1 MTETGRRGGTPPDPT
16 ASSAAPPGGGPEQ
29 ARRLRPVF
37 AGLLLGV
44 MLGSLDQ
51 TIVATALPVIAGDL
65 DGLSRLSWVVTSY
78 ILAATV
84 VMPVYGKAGDLF
96 GRKAALAGSLVLFL
110 VGSGLA
116 GAATDMVW
124 LVVFRAVQG
133 LGGGGLLIGAQAL
146 VGEAFPA
153 AERGRRL
160 GAVGAVI
167 GLSAFAGPLVGGLLT
182 DGLGWRWIFYVNLP
196 VGAVALWLV
205 LLAPRPRR
213 PEGVRPRPDYPGAA
227 LIVVASGAA
236 VLVATLAGGAPGLL
250 DPALLAATAAMAA
263 ALALF
268 VAAERRAADP
278 LLPLRLFRDRD
289 FTLVALVAV
298 SVGAVMFGTAAYLPV
313 FIQMVGEDSA
323 TASGVRLLPLVGGL
337 LAGSVGAGRATSR
350 PGRAR
355 WVLVAGAACSL
366 AGVAVMAAMS
376 RHSSYPL
383 LAGGMLA
390 VGLGVKSAIQTLV
403 LIAQN
408 TVRTADLGVA
418 TSTANYF
425 RQMGACVGTAAMGA
439 VFAGHLRAGLG
450 DPEGAPPV
458 SVDEL
463 TPQGLARFP
472 EDVRAALITAFADA
486 VPMAFLLLVPVAAAG
501 LVLALFVR
509 DRAAPSAGLPAG
521 PDGAA
526 AADRHVDPH
535 G

>member
-1 MTETGRRGGTPPDPT
+1 MTETERPHGTRGD
-16 ASSAAPPGGGPEQ
+16 AAPPPIRRGRDRPGPGERTGPGD
-29 ARRLRPVF
+29 ARRMRAAF

-65 DGLSRLSWVVTSY
+65 GELSRLSWVVTSY

-84 VMPVYGKAGDLF
+84 VMPLYGKAGDLF

-182 DGLGWRWIFYVNLP
+182 DVLGWRSIFYINLP

-205 LLAPRPRR
+205 LLAPRLRRAREAPPPR
-213 PEGVRPRPDYPGAA
+213 VDYLGAV
-227 LIVVASGAA
+227 LIVAASGAA
-236 VLVATLAGGAPGLL
+236 VLLATLAGGARGPL
-250 DPALLAATAAMAA
+250 DPALLAAAAAMAV

-278 LLPLRLFRDRD
+278 LLPLRLFRVRD
-289 FTLVALVAV
+289 FTVVALVAV
-298 SVGAVMFGTAAYLPV
+298 TVGAVMFGTAAYLPV

-337 LAGSVGAGRATSR
+337 LVGSVGAGRATAR

-355 WVLVAGAACSL
+355 WVLVAGTACSL
-366 AGVAVMAAMS
+366 AGVAVMATMS
-376 RHSSYPL
+376 KDSPYPL
-383 LAGGMLA
+383 LAAGMLA
-390 VGLGVKSAIQTLV
+390 VGLGVGSGIQTLV

-408 TVRTADLGVA
+408 TVAAADLGVA
-418 TSTANYF
+418 TSTVNYF

-450 DPEGAPPV
+450 GAAGAHAV

-472 EDVRAALITAFADA
+472 EDVRAALIAAFADA
-486 VPMAFLLLVPVAAAG
+486 VPLAFLLLVPAAVAG

-509 DRAAPSAGLPAG
+509 DRAGVPGAPS
-521 PDGAA
+521 GA
-526 AADRHVDPH
+526 
-535 G
+535 